1 MANKHL
7 KIYIINDKYILY
19 LSSFDSRIY
28 HNKNGKR
35 PYLGIVID
43 LKDIKYFVP
52 MVSPKKKHKK
62 MKNNLDFH
70 KIEGGKYGALN
81 FNAMIPVGNED
92 YNLMDFSSLEKY
104 RVTQM
109 NDQLKW
115 FQLNKDLIIQK
126 ANNIRH
132 RFLNNSLPKPIKER
146 CLNFIILEE
155 KLKEWIISSKK

>member
-1 MANKHL
+1 
-7 KIYIINDKYILY
+7 
-19 LSSFDSRIY
+19 
-28 HNKNGKR
+28 
-35 PYLGIVID
+35 
-43 LKDIKYFVP
+43 
-52 MVSPKKKHKK
+52 

-81 FNAMIPVGNED
+81 FNAMIPVGYED

-115 FQLNKDLIIQK
+115 FQLNKDLIIRK

>member
-1 MANKHL
+1 
-7 KIYIINDKYILY
+7 
-19 LSSFDSRIY
+19 
-28 HNKNGKR
+28 
-35 PYLGIVID
+35 
-43 LKDIKYFVP
+43 
-52 MVSPKKKHKK
+52 
-62 MKNNLDFH
+62 
-70 KIEGGKYGALN
+70 
-81 FNAMIPVGNED
+81 MIPVGNED